1 MKREVNEIELVT
13 DYNNGFSLP
22 KICEKYKIGKIRA
35 KEIIV
40 NNNGRIRDCHEKRIH
55 HNFVVSDYHIKKY
68 ENTDEYFFIAK
79 YKDDESIQ
87 FLDCENKG
95 GHLTDYIRKTLG
107 IEIPSLYDRR
117 IYYQTTGN
125 YWWEQW
131 FNVEKQK
138 KDIKKCPYCNW
149 QTIDVENKSGAFEVH
164 LREKHGITKINYLKE
179 FPEEKNYFTLVNKT
193 LDRQMSNNELEYVT
207 CEICGKKLSRIDS
220 KHLKK
225 HDITKFEYIQKY
237 GYNTV
242 SKKIHNFLSEHI
254 NTLNMTM
261 EKTFH
266 SKPELEIKEFLEKYN
281 IKAINNRKILKGK
294 EIDIFINEKNIGI
307 EFNGNKYHTEW
318 YGGKDK
324 KYHLNKTN
332 NCKSKNVGLIQIF
345 EDEYYLKKDIVLNKL
360 KHIIGIEDNKE
371 KIYGRKCVIKEI
383 YSHVAKSFLNKFH
396 IQGEVSSSVYY
407 GAFYKDN
414 LIGVM
419 SFKTLNNGEWELTR
433 FASDYNYICCGV
445 GGKIFKHFIKKHN
458 PNKIKSFA
466 DRRWTIDENNNLY
479 IQLGFKFDSYTKPDY
494 KYFNSKIDRYKRFH
508 KFGFRK
514 NILLKKYPDILNE
527 KMTETEM
534 VKKLDY
540 DRIWDCGLI
549 KYVWRNSNNSN
560 N

>member
-1 MKREVNEIELVT
+1 
-13 DYNNGFSLP
+13 
-22 KICEKYKIGKIRA
+22 
-35 KEIIV
+35 
-40 NNNGRIRDCHEKRIH
+40 
-55 HNFVVSDYHIKKY
+55 
-68 ENTDEYFFIAK
+68 
-79 YKDDESIQ
+79 
-87 FLDCENKG
+87 
-95 GHLTDYIRKTLG
+95 
-107 IEIPSLYDRR
+107 
-117 IYYQTTGN
+117 
-125 YWWEQW
+125 
-131 FNVEKQK
+131 
-138 KDIKKCPYCNW
+138 
-149 QTIDVENKSGAFEVH
+149 
-164 LREKHGITKINYLKE
+164 
-179 FPEEKNYFTLVNKT
+179 
-193 LDRQMSNNELEYVT
+193 
-207 CEICGKKLSRIDS
+207 
-220 KHLKK
+220 
-225 HDITKFEYIQKY
+225 
-237 GYNTV
+237 
-242 SKKIHNFLSEHI
+242 
-254 NTLNMTM
+254 MTM

-332 NCKSKNVGLIQIF
+332 DCKSKNVGLIQIF

-396 IQGEVSSSVYY
+396 IQGEVSSSAYY

-549 KYVWRNSNNSN
+549 KYVWKNSNNSN